1 MLYKG
6 CFSLAIRGNQSAETN
21 YYFSTTTKPLMEE
34 GVLLL
39 SFGRE
44 RSLDV
49 LQLLSLECRQW
60 EGILEMKRRISK
72 KHL

>member
-1 MLYKG
+1 
-6 CFSLAIRGNQSAETN
+6 
-21 YYFSTTTKPLMEE
+21 MEE